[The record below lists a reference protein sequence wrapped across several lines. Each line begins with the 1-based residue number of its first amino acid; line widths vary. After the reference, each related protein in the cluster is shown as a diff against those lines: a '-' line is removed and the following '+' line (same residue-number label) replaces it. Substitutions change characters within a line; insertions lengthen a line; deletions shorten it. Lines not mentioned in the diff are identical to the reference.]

1 MSTPLQPV
9 ITKAGLRAIWRPD
22 NTGLAAEITHVVVGT
37 AGYTPSNTQTALRN
51 QVAKIPI
58 SDGEKLSD
66 TLLHVTAVADGPQ
79 AYWVREIGFLL
90 ADGTLLAVW
99 SHAADVLAYKPADA
113 DLLLAY
119 DLSLTALPPG
129 SVTITSTGAGLNLT
143 LAEEL
148 AALATAQIA
157 EMTRGILRQD
167 SIEAQARLHQIEG
180 EQILN
185 LTDRMRA
192 VEQRQTSDR
201 DGLLTA
207 IVANSAA
214 VVALQ
219 LLSIKNTLG
228 V

>member
-37 AGYTPSNTQTALRN
+37 AGYTPSNTQTALRS

-58 SDGEKLSD
+58 SDGERLSD
-66 TLLHVTAVADGPQ
+66 TLLHVTAIADGPQ

-99 SHAADVLAYKPADA
+99 SHATDVLAYKPADA

-143 LAEEL
+143 LSEEL

-157 EMTRGILRQD
+157 AQLRDVKSQDALKDLTKQQQIKGQQITNLQDRTKTIELRQ
-167 SIEAQARLHQIEG
+167 S
-180 EQILN
+180 
-185 LTDRMRA
+185 
-192 VEQRQTSDR
+192 SDR

-207 IVANSAA
+207 IAANAT
-214 VVALQ
+214 ALVGLQ
-219 LLSIKNTLG
+219 TLFAKTTLG

>member
-9 ITKAGLRAIWRPD
+9 ITKVGLRAIWRPD
-22 NTGLAAEITHVVVGT
+22 NTGLAAEITHIVVGT

-66 TLLHVTAVADGPQ
+66 TLLHVTAIADGPQ

-99 SHAADVLAYKPADA
+99 SHATDVLAYKPADA

-148 AALATAQIA
+148 AALASASVA
-157 EMTRGILRQD
+157 GMLRDMKQQD
-167 SIEAQARLHQIEG
+167 SIASQAKQHQTEG
-180 EQILN
+180 QQIAS
-185 LTDRMRA
+185 LTERMKA
-192 VEQRQTSDR
+192 VELRQETDH

-207 IVANSAA
+207 IVSNATGLIT
-214 VVALQ
+214 LQ
-219 LLSIKNTLG
+219 TFIAKTL
-228 V
+228 